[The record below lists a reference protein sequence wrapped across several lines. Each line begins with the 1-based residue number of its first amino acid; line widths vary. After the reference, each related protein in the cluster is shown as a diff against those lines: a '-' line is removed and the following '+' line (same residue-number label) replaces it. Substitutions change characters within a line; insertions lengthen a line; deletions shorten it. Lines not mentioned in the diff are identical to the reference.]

1 MKTDDG
7 ALQLIIDAL
16 DESNRAVSSLN
27 ARLYIQQETRR
38 AAEYRAEQ
46 LAQALRSVC
55 TELLLERGCYEGECG
70 TDACCYSDC
79 IVGPTLKLLESL
91 EREALP

>member
-55 TELLLERGCYEGECG
+55 AELLQERGCYEGECG
-70 TDACCYSDC
+70 TDACSYSDC
-79 IVGPTLKLLESL
+79 VVGPALQLLESL